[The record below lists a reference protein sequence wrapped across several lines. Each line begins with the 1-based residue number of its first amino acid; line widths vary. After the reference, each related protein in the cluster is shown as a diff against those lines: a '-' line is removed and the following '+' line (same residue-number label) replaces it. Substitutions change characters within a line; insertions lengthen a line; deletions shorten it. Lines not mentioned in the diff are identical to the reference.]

1 MATSTNNTDQD
12 YWFTSI
18 KEIRDENELVGQHW
32 FSPESLRWFGSKI
45 GRTVYGGRYF
55 ITSEQDT
62 YGAWNNERRYTIRVA
77 NADST
82 IDTVGDFG
90 QYATSAEARR
100 AVLAI
105 VKQEGRA

>member
-1 MATSTNNTDQD
+1 MATSTNNTDQG
-12 YWFTSI
+12 YWFTHI
-18 KEIRDENELVGQHW
+18 GEIRYENERAGQHW
-32 FSPESLRWFGSKI
+32 FSPESLRWFGSRI

-62 YGAWNNERRYTIRVA
+62 YGAWSNERRYTIRVA
-77 NADST
+77 DARGN
-82 IDTVGDFG
+82 IDTVGEFG